1 MKIIYYMYMRLF
13 FVDLHVR
20 EQWILSF
27 YSQRGSLLGAEHFFQ
42 KYVNDLEKQ
51 EPCCPLCHR
60 EFDTDQEVKEL
71 IIEVSRP
78 RELIHQILSQ
88 SYLVIYNGILVYKC
102 ITASFYSICK
112 IILRIKKKSN
122 EAKHF
127 IMHSKKVMIFCV
139 LIFS

>member
-20 EQWILSF
+20 EQWIWSF

-78 RELIHQILSQ
+78 RELILQILSQ

-112 IILRIKKKSN
+112 IILRIKKKVMKQNIS
-122 EAKHF
+122 
-127 IMHSKKVMIFCV
+127 SCTQKKSWYFVY
-139 LIFS
+139 

>member
-20 EQWILSF
+20 EQWIWSF

-112 IILRIKKKSN
+112 IILRIKKKVMKQNISSC
-122 EAKHF
+122 
-127 IMHSKKVMIFCV
+127 IQKKSWYFVY
-139 LIFS
+139 

>member
-1 MKIIYYMYMRLF
+1 MPHHKCMKIMYYMYMYMHLF
-13 FVDLHVR
+13 FVDIHVR

-102 ITASFYSICK
+102 ITASFYSI
-112 IILRIKKKSN
+112 
-122 EAKHF
+122 
-127 IMHSKKVMIFCV
+127 
-139 LIFS
+139 

>member
-71 IIEVSRP
+71 IIEVNRP

-112 IILRIKKKSN
+112 IILRIKKKVMKQNIS
-122 EAKHF
+122 
-127 IMHSKKVMIFCV
+127 SCTQKKSWYFVY
-139 LIFS
+139 

>member
-112 IILRIKKKSN
+112 IILRIKKKVMKQS
-122 EAKHF
+122 
-127 IMHSKKVMIFCV
+127 ISSCIQKKSWYFVY
-139 LIFS
+139 

>member
-1 MKIIYYMYMRLF
+1 MKIMYYMYMHLF

-112 IILRIKKKSN
+112 IILRIKKKVMKQNISSC
-122 EAKHF
+122 
-127 IMHSKKVMIFCV
+127 IQKKSWYFVY
-139 LIFS
+139 

>member
-112 IILRIKKKSN
+112 IILRIKKKVMKQNISSC
-122 EAKHF
+122 
-127 IMHSKKVMIFCV
+127 IQKKSWYFVY
-139 LIFS
+139 

>member
-71 IIEVSRP
+71 IIEVNRP

-112 IILRIKKKSN
+112 IILRIKKKVMKQNISSC
-122 EAKHF
+122 
-127 IMHSKKVMIFCV
+127 IQKKSWYFVY
-139 LIFS
+139 